1 MAAPEQQTGV
11 VGMDDAKRLFSA
23 STFKF
28 FWVSGGVVDV
38 VVVGTTSERERE
50 GGGSGCVSRW
60 GPPVQWCL
68 LGFGGGWAR
77 QSEAKRGRKKEGEE
91 RESERKKKSSYG
103 CKGRRVQATALPTL
117 YRL

>member
-1 MAAPEQQTGV
+1 M
-11 VGMDDAKRLFSA
+11 
-23 STFKF
+23 
-28 FWVSGGVVDV
+28 VDV

-91 RESERKKKSSYG
+91 RESERKKNPVMDVREGVYKPQLYLLCIACRLWQVKSVEITTYG
-103 CKGRRVQATALPTL
+103 DFMFLM
-117 YRL
+117 